1 MSGSAGRVLGQ
12 AAAGPQNRHGP
23 AGHSC
28 GVTADW
34 DGLDD
39 RELWARAADTA
50 DGDAFGRLFTR
61 HASAVYAHCFRRT
74 GQWSM
79 AEDLTSVVFL
89 EAWRRRRDVKFATGS
104 VLPWLLAVANNAT
117 YNASRSLRRYQRLL
131 AKLPPPG
138 AQPDIA
144 DAATQRVDQER
155 AARQL
160 LAAAAGLRRAE
171 HDVLT
176 LCDWAGL
183 SYAEAAAAL
192 DVPVG
197 TVRSRLARARQ
208 QLRHSAA
215 GQELLA
221 AVKQGGIP
229 AATPIQTKGAG
240 S

>member
-1 MSGSAGRVLGQ
+1 M
-12 AAAGPQNRHGP
+12 
-23 AGHSC
+23 
-28 GVTADW
+28 D
-34 DGLDD
+34 
-39 RELWARAADTA
+39 AAD
-50 DGDAFGRLFTR
+50 GNAFGRLFER
-61 HASAVYAHCFRRT
+61 HAGTVYAHCFRRT

-89 EAWRRRRDVKFATGS
+89 EAWRRRGDVRFVSGS

-117 YNASRSLRRYQRLL
+117 HNATRSLRRYQRLL

-144 DAATQRVDQER
+144 DAAVQRVDQER

-171 HDVLT
+171 RDVLT

-221 AVKQGGIP
+221 AAKPGGV
-229 AATPIQTKGAG
+229 AAARPVETMGE
-240 S
+240 SS